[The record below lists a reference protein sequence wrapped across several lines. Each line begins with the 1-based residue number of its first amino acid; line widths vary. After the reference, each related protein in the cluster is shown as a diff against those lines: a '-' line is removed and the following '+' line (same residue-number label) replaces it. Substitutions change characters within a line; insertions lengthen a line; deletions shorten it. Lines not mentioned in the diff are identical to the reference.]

1 MLVLVV
7 DDEPISRMAHLAV
20 LAKIRGLSAIGA
32 SSVAEAR
39 AMIQEAPPQVVVLD
53 MRLPDGTGMDVIVA
67 LEAVKAN
74 AVVIVAS
81 AYLEDYRTKLP
92 RSERIHLLGK
102 PVPMHELRR
111 IVEASMSNTNILGP
125 FTVIDY
131 VQLACMGHHSA
142 IIECMGS
149 AGRGEI
155 VIERG
160 ELWSAVDPQG
170 SGLPAFERLLLA
182 RKASAQQLGEQ
193 HVRVPRNLHDRW
205 ELLIL
210 DALRTQDERGGKA
223 AGPPGAESP
232 GSKSAAAVSSK
243 LATPTSSSAPEVSK
257 PAASP
262 PASPA
267 KAAPQAVTAT
277 PTPAPAVAP
286 TPAAPTTAPTP
297 AAPTPATPTPATP
310 AAAPS
315 PAKAAP
321 PGPAS
326 PASPASPPGASGKP
340 AAPSST
346 PEQHPTLAVSV
357 KPAVLHRSAQ
367 AQTLELVRPEP
378 APSPR
383 IQGTQSPATT
393 PPSDDSETGKGARR
407 DDGFDACIE
416 RALRAVVAKNFALA
430 IAELEQAQAIRP
442 GDPLVIHRLARL
454 RSLQG

>member
-1 MLVLVV
+1 
-7 DDEPISRMAHLAV
+7 MAHLAV

-32 SSVAEAR
+32 STVAEAR
-39 AMIQEAPPQVVVLD
+39 ALIHEVSPQVVVLD
-53 MRLPDGTGMDVIVA
+53 MRLPDGTGMDVIAA
-67 LEAVKAN
+67 LEAAKAN

-142 IIECMGS
+142 IIECVGS
-149 AGRGEI
+149 AGHGEI
-155 VIERG
+155 IIERG

-223 AGPPGAESP
+223 AGLPGAASP
-232 GSKSAAAVSSK
+232 VSKSAAAVTSK
-243 LATPTSSSAPEVSK
+243 PAAATSSSAPEVSK
-257 PAASP
+257 PATSP
-262 PASPA
+262 TASPA
-267 KAAPQAVTAT
+267 KAAPQTAT
-277 PTPAPAVAP
+277 AAPTSAPTPAPTTA
-286 TPAAPTTAPTP
+286 PAAAPTP
-297 AAPTPATPTPATP
+297 AAPTPAAPTPAAPTPTPAT
-310 AAAPS
+310 APS
-315 PAKAAP
+315 PAKAAT
-321 PGPAS
+321 PG

-340 AAPSST
+340 AAPSSS

-383 IQGTQSPATT
+383 IQGTQT
-393 PPSDDSETGKGARR
+393 PPTIAAPDDSETGKGARR

>member
-1 MLVLVV
+1 
-7 DDEPISRMAHLAV
+7 MAHLAV

-32 SSVAEAR
+32 STVAEAR
-39 AMIQEAPPQVVVLD
+39 ALIHEASPQVVVLD
-53 MRLPDGTGMDVIVA
+53 MRLPDGTGMDVIAA
-67 LEAVKAN
+67 LEAAKAN

-142 IIECMGS
+142 IIECVGS

-155 VIERG
+155 IIERG

-223 AGPPGAESP
+223 AGLPGAASP
-232 GSKSAAAVSSK
+232 VSKSAAAVTSR
-243 LATPTSSSAPEVSK
+243 LAAATTSSAPEVSK
-257 PAASP
+257 PATSP

-267 KAAPQAVTAT
+267 KAAPQAVTAA
-277 PTPAPAVAP
+277 PTPAPAAAP
-286 TPAAPTTAPTP
+286 TPTAPTP
-297 AAPTPATPTPATP
+297 AAA

-315 PAKAAP
+315 PAKAAT

-326 PASPASPPGASGKP
+326 PASPASPPGASGKT
-340 AAPSST
+340 AAPSGT
-346 PEQHPTLAVSV
+346 PEQPQTPAVSV

-383 IQGTQSPATT
+383 PQGTLSPATI
-393 PPSDDSETGKGARR
+393 PASDDSETGKGARR

>member
-1 MLVLVV
+1 
-7 DDEPISRMAHLAV
+7 
-20 LAKIRGLSAIGA
+20 
-32 SSVAEAR
+32 
-39 AMIQEAPPQVVVLD
+39 MIQEAPPQVVVLD
-53 MRLPDGTGMDVIVA
+53 MRLPDGTGMDVIAA

-92 RSERIHLLGK
+92 HSERIHLLGK

-142 IIECMGS
+142 IIECVGS

-223 AGPPGAESP
+223 AGLPGAASP
-232 GSKSAAAVSSK
+232 VSKSAAAVTSK
-243 LATPTSSSAPEVSK
+243 LAAATSSSAPEVSK
-257 PAASP
+257 PATSP

-267 KAAPQAVTAT
+267 KAAPQAVTAA
-277 PTPAPAVAP
+277 PTPAPAA
-286 TPAAPTTAPTP
+286 APTP
-297 AAPTPATPTPATP
+297 AAPTPAAPP
-310 AAAPS
+310 AAPS
-315 PAKAAP
+315 PAKAAT

-326 PASPASPPGASGKP
+326 PTSPPGASGKP

-346 PEQHPTLAVSV
+346 PEQHQTPAVSV

-367 AQTLELVRPEP
+367 AQTLELVRPES

-393 PPSDDSETGKGARR
+393 PASDDSETGRGARR
-407 DDGFDACIE
+407 DDGFDTCIE